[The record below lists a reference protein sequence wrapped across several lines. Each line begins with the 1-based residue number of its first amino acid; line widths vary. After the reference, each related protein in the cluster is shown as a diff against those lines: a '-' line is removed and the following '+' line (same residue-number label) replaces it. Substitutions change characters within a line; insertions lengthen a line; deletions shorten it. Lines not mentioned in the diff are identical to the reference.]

1 MTIAPATRRQHA
13 HLAAWAVLAGLIG
26 LVANLLLILFFV
38 LAQPFDGGWSPYG
51 WLGTANDLAVA
62 AQFLT
67 LIPVALALPRWLPA
81 GRAGRVATAAAVIAM
96 VVVVVLQLMLVA
108 GVVDFDLQVWL
119 VTPAFLPVYGWIFV
133 TSAVAHRSNDRH
145 RTVSRFGLL
154 LGSSFPIALVITV
167 AGFGIGS
174 ALGLALP
181 FAVPGIVYGAA
192 AWLALPLWPLLLAR
206 LVFARPPRPTV
217 ENTASAKG

>member
-81 GRAGRVATAAAVIAM
+81 GRAGRRRHRGGGDRDGRGRRPAADARRRRR
-96 VVVVVLQLMLVA
+96 
-108 GVVDFDLQVWL
+108 DFDLQVWL